1 MRRRNIL
8 RGLALSESRRQLL
21 SIGVFFIVA
30 VVAILLY
37 ATKVVPDWLN
47 IFPVIFILFG
57 VWILVLAAMRAQNPQ
72 KYEREPSGT
81 LEMGALLMALGGAW
95 LLWRTNAIYSIALA
109 LFVLGAITIVAAMRR
124 KKP

>member
-1 MRRRNIL
+1 M
-8 RGLALSESRRQLL
+8 SESRRQLL

-37 ATKVVPDWLN
+37 ATSLVPDWLN

-57 VWILVLAAMRAQNPQ
+57 VWMLALAVMRAQDPQ
-72 KYEREPSGT
+72 KYEREAFGT
-81 LEMGALLMALGGAW
+81 AEMGVLLLALGGCW
-95 LLWRTNAIYSIALA
+95 LLWRTNYLYSIALA
-109 LFVLGAITIVAAMRR
+109 LFVIGAVAIIAAMRR